1 MREVLFITREDF
13 IYKIGNDEAW
23 ISILI
28 IGLVTILLLL
38 TLTREKEETAKT
50 ELFSLDTNATLR
62 GLSIICLLFGHLA
75 YSRIDRIQPFEE
87 GGYWAVIIFLFASG
101 VGLTK
106 TYGMANCGK
115 VFIVKRVKRIL
126 FPTWIT
132 LILFY
137 SLDFLLL
144 KRGYSSTKI
153 AANFAG
159 ILTPGPPNGPAWY
172 ISYILFC
179 YLVMLGV
186 SQIKIGSFRKG
197 LLAFFVFYLV
207 MSAISLCRK
216 LENYFGVWTIY
227 SVVFPSAAFLGL
239 YHKSISR
246 HLNLIYAYS
255 RVGLVAL
262 AVGCMVLFYE
272 NCGIVEVMKSD
283 LLPVVLKKYV
293 YTLRP
298 VYLIIVIMLTGYLI
312 EKMKRASKVLEYLGE
327 YSLEIFLLHYP
338 FMAYYDFFLFRKPL
352 WFFFLI
358 YSVFIL
364 ALSRVLRRAVIAM
377 NTMVFDEYAEE
388 LVVGQM

>member
-1 MREVLFITREDF
+1 
-13 IYKIGNDEAW
+13 
-23 ISILI
+23 
-28 IGLVTILLLL
+28 
-38 TLTREKEETAKT
+38 
-50 ELFSLDTNATLR
+50 
-62 GLSIICLLFGHLA
+62 
-75 YSRIDRIQPFEE
+75 
-87 GGYWAVIIFLFASG
+87 
-101 VGLTK
+101 
-106 TYGMANCGK
+106 
-115 VFIVKRVKRIL
+115 
-126 FPTWIT
+126 
-132 LILFY
+132 
-137 SLDFLLL
+137 
-144 KRGYSSTKI
+144 
-153 AANFAG
+153 
-159 ILTPGPPNGPAWY
+159 
-172 ISYILFC
+172 
-179 YLVMLGV
+179 MLGV

-197 LLAFFVFYLV
+197 VLAFFVFYLV
-207 MSAISLCRK
+207 MSAISLCPK

-227 SVVFPSAAFLGL
+227 TTVFPSAVFLGL

-272 NCGIVEVMKSD
+272 NCGIAEVMKSD